1 MALGSTI
8 IMTENTYMTNE
19 VWMHAAPFIMYGYR
33 QVPIVRDNPDWDIVE
48 FLDRF
53 KSHEAYFQANKFR
66 TDANCSSVKE
76 SSNSSH

>member
-8 IMTENTYMTNE
+8 IITENTYMTNE
-19 VWMHAAPFIMYGYR
+19 VWTHAAPFIMDGYQ

-53 KSHEAYFQANKFR
+53 KSHEACFQANNSATTR
-66 TDANCSSVKE
+66 IENPNYAHANQG
-76 SSNSSH
+76 